1 MGKLLEIVTP
11 LHKRTKRDYVGRMV
25 DDKVACM
32 EVARQYGRE
41 FWDGQRRFGYGG
53 YQYDGR
59 WRVVA
64 ERLIEVYGL
73 GAEAAI
79 LDVGCGKGFLLYEF
93 QKLLP
98 GATVKGFDVSA
109 YAIEQAKE
117 EVRGDLFVGAAQED
131 FDFADGQFDLV
142 VSLGTL
148 HNLRIFDLAKALG
161 EIERV
166 GQNGYVMMES
176 YRSERELFNLQC
188 WALTCELFCR
198 TEEWEWLFEQFG
210 YSGDYEFIYF
220 E

>member
-11 LHKRTKRDYVGRMV
+11 LHKRTKRDYVSRMM

-32 EVARQYGRE
+32 EVARRFGRE

-53 YQYDGR
+53 YHYDGR

-64 ERLIEVYGL
+64 EKLIEVYGL

-79 LDVGCGKGFLLYEF
+79 LDVGCGKGFLLYEL
-93 QKLLP
+93 QQLLP

-142 VSLGTL
+142 VSLGVL
-148 HNLRIFDLAKALG
+148 HNLRIFDLKKTLG

-166 GQNGYVMMES
+166 GRNGYVMMES

-188 WALTCELFCR
+188 WALTCESFYR
-198 TEEWEWLFEQFG
+198 PEEWEWIFDEFG

>member
-1 MGKLLEIVTP
+1 MEIVTP

-32 EVARQYGRE
+32 EVARRYDRD

-64 ERLIEVYGL
+64 EKLIEVYGL
-73 GAEAAI
+73 SEDAAI

-93 QKLLP
+93 QQLLP
-98 GATVKGFDVSA
+98 GATVKGFDISA

-131 FDFADGQFDLV
+131 YDFSDGQFDLV
-142 VSLGTL
+142 VSLGAL
-148 HNLRIFDLAKALG
+148 HNLRIFDLKKALG
-161 EIERV
+161 EVERV
-166 GQNGYVMMES
+166 GQNGYVMVES

-188 WALTCELFCR
+188 WALTCESFYR
-198 TEEWEWLFEQFG
+198 PEEWEWIFEQFG
-210 YSGDYEFIYF
+210 YGGDYEFIYF